1 MPISNDHETK
11 LNRMNRAS
19 QNVNLG
25 TILKQLDNVV
35 NSGSPINALQF
46 NLNYSGDHAEGSMNW
61 NSEDGVPE
69 IGMPGGNVVQQI
81 GTEILTK
88 VVNKTGSLIPNG
100 CIVYGNGAQG
110 NRLTVAP
117 AISSNNAISNAVIGM
132 MTEDVAHNSSGY
144 VTLVG
149 LVRSLD
155 THLFTEG
162 QVVYLSSTESGCMV
176 TNPPL
181 SPNTVIGIGIVTVSN
196 TNDGVIAV
204 SPRILSI
211 SASRIILKDIDGY
224 FDSTNLEDAFTEIM
238 SGSVVFDTINI
249 SGSSGS
255 PLLNVFQ
262 NGSGSVVKIGSE
274 NDFLSVNNHGEI
286 RLTGSAVV
294 WEDLRYP
301 ASGINPPGGLSDAAK
316 DTSDTPFIGTFLFDP
331 SSIEICA
338 GQAQMPHG
346 WKEGSF
352 VHPHIH
358 WSPTSTS
365 TGSIVWQLDC
375 SLANVGEA
383 YSGSY
388 TYTSAISVYAD
399 GTLNEHNASNFS
411 VLEMSDKILST
422 IILWRISRVGSS
434 GSDTYPQD
442 ARMLEFD
449 IHYQM
454 DSLGSNEE
462 WMKNG

>member
-1 MPISNDHETK
+1 VPISNDHETK

-35 NSGSPINALQF
+35 NSGSPI
-46 NLNYSGDHAEGSMNW
+46 
-61 NSEDGVPE
+61 
-69 IGMPGGNVVQQI
+69 
-81 GTEILTK
+81 
-88 VVNKTGSLIPNG
+88 SL
-100 CIVYGNGAQG
+100 
-110 NRLTVAP
+110 L
-117 AISSNNAISNAVIGM
+117 
-132 MTEDVAHNSSGY
+132 
-144 VTLVG
+144 
-149 LVRSLD
+149 
-155 THLFTEG
+155 
-162 QVVYLSSTESGCMV
+162 
-176 TNPPL
+176 
-181 SPNTVIGIGIVTVSN
+181 
-196 TNDGVIAV
+196 
-204 SPRILSI
+204 
-211 SASRIILKDIDGY
+211 
-224 FDSTNLEDAFTEIM
+224 
-238 SGSVVFDTINI
+238 NI

-274 NDFLSVNNHGEI
+274 NDFLSVNNRGEL
-286 RLTGSAVV
+286 RLTGSAVT

-301 ASGINPPGGLSDAAK
+301 ASGINPPGGLSDASK
-316 DTSDTPFIGTFLFDP
+316 DTLDTPFIGTFLFDP
-331 SSIEICA
+331 ASIEICA
-338 GQAQMPHG
+338 GQAQMPHR

-375 SLANVGEA
+375 DVANVGEA

-411 VLEMSDKILST
+411 VLEMSEKVLST
-422 IILWRISRVGSS
+422 IILWRISRIGSS

-442 ARMLEFD
+442 VRFLEFD
-449 IHYQM
+449 IHYQI

-462 WMKNG
+462 WIKNG